1 LSQHVKGVHGKKKE
15 FATKTEL
22 KEAAIKKK
30 PKETLEQEEGR
41 LTILDQIE
49 QLCASAGKSLTTG
62 IEFQELESET
72 TATSFSAT
80 ESVQE
85 MESGTNTTSFSATE
99 SDLYLESLGPLQDEE
114 AFGDDIVKK
123 RKYLFG
129 RLDKILLESTNC
141 DCKVCGK
148 SFENLTKLFNHI
160 FEGHQIRKF
169 YCEICKKQFGKR
181 KNLNEH
187 ITHVHCPDRKWK
199 CEKCNKSFSRN
210 YILSIHLKSKTAHS

>member
-99 SDLYLESLGPLQDEE
+99 SDLYLESLGPLQD
-114 AFGDDIVKK
+114 
-123 RKYLFG
+123 
-129 RLDKILLESTNC
+129 
-141 DCKVCGK
+141 
-148 SFENLTKLFNHI
+148 
-160 FEGHQIRKF
+160 
-169 YCEICKKQFGKR
+169 
-181 KNLNEH
+181 
-187 ITHVHCPDRKWK
+187 
-199 CEKCNKSFSRN
+199 
-210 YILSIHLKSKTAHS
+210 